1 MGGAAPKVGMAG
13 PAPIADSKATTGAA
27 DFDALESITVVAQ
40 KQNLD
45 RQNRAVLITALS
57 GATVAES
64 NIVTPLDLNGQV
76 PGLVITT
83 SEGFNR
89 SVSIR
94 GIGFNVPQD
103 DSAQTSVSY
112 HEDGIYIAY
121 PVALNSVFLDV
132 DHVEVL
138 RGPQGTAVGQT
149 SIGGTINVTTKQPTL
164 DSLDG

>member
-27 DFDALESITVVAQ
+27 DHDSVESITVVAP
-40 KQNLD
+40 KQNIDL
-45 RQNRAVLITALS
+45 QKAAVSITALS
-57 GATVAES
+57 GATLAQS
-64 NIVTPLDLNGQV
+64 NVVTPLDLNGQV

-121 PVALNSVFLDV
+121 PVALNSGFLDV

-138 RGPQGTAVGQT
+138 RGPEVKAFAQN
-149 SIGGTINVTTKQPTL
+149 SIGRTINRLAK
-164 DSLDG
+164 